1 MERPQDSEVAG
12 EVSEQSPPVP
22 LFDEQEARAARPVVR
37 LVEGED
43 NLAPAR
49 PALKDAAPT
58 RQGGRQE
65 GRQNLLTLVLASAL
79 LGGLAGGAGLYFVE
93 KQRDKPSP
101 INATP
106 SPAAGVSAAAP
117 STVPMSNPEAP
128 AASATVSYKSDDPA
142 TRRAPVE
149 KAGDESAALPE
160 TSAPSTKVVKPK
172 ETSHREAEAIH
183 LEAAHAEVEHREA
196 ARKESEHREAEPA
209 VVRRDRERESRD
221 RVAAGKP
228 VGTDRAQREPPK
240 GDSVA
245 RSRERT
251 TPRDSGRPRRAASR
265 DNRARERELTGVD
278 RVRSIF
284 EGTPPR

>member
-1 MERPQDSEVAG
+1 VKKMERPQDSEVAG
-12 EVSEQSPPVP
+12 GVSEQSPPVP

-101 INATP
+101 INVTP

-128 AASATVSYKSDDPA
+128 AASAMVSYKSDDPV

-172 ETSHREAEAIH
+172 ETSHREAEATH
-183 LEAAHAEVEHREA
+183 LEVEHRES

-209 VVRRDRERESRD
+209 VIRRDRERGSRE
-221 RVAAGKP
+221 RVAAGRP
-228 VGTDRAQREPPK
+228 VGTDRAQREPSK

-265 DNRARERELTGVD
+265 DDRARERELTGVD

-284 EGTPPR
+284 EGMPPR